1 MWQQKVYNM
10 DVRSNVGAVTD
21 VDGVNTGNL
30 EIWPSN
36 YGTGLGLPAI
46 GGSSSA
52 FDFNDNGANT
62 SIGHGSF
69 QIHNWGAQQVL
80 FSISHCGSR
89 DNDLGVGIGN
99 DPNPPADK
107 TTAYDYTWT
116 YNAGLFDIRDL
127 YVFVR
132 PAANPDD
139 IGRLLADADVNLAAG
154 AVLDLNAS
162 TQTVRTVTGSGTV
175 SNGVLAS
182 GSVLSPGGDGAVG
195 TLAFSNVTLVP
206 GTQYR
211 ADLGDLV
218 DVTGALDISGVVVT
232 INNPEALDR
241 AQTYTLIQTTT
252 GITGMPTL
260 ATELPSGWKLVRRN
274 SALLLLSEGGTVL
287 FMR

>member
-1 MWQQKVYNM
+1 M

-21 VDGVNTGNL
+21 VDGVDTGNI

-36 YGTGLGLPAI
+36 YGTGLGLSGI
-46 GGSSSA
+46 GGNANA
-52 FDFNDNGANT
+52 FDFNDNGASST

-80 FSISHCGSR
+80 FSISHCGASN
-89 DNDLGVGIGN
+89 NDLGVGIGN
-99 DPNPPADK
+99 DPNPPTDK

-139 IGRLLADADVNLAAG
+139 IGHLLADADVNLAAG

-175 SNGVLAS
+175 ANGMLAS

-218 DVTGALDISGVVVT
+218 DVTGALDISGLVVT
-232 INNPEALDR
+232 INNPGALDR

-260 ATELPSGWKLVRRN
+260 ATDLPSGWKLVRRN
-274 SALLLLSEGGTVL
+274 NALLLLSEGGTLL
-287 FMR
+287 FLR